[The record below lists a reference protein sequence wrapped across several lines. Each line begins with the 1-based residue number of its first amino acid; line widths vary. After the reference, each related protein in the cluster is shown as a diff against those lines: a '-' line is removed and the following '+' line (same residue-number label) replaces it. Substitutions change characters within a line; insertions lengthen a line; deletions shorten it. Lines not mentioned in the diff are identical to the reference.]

1 MTLLKK
7 LSMAAVTTATAFLA
21 LGTFVTD
28 AAQAALFKYSFSSEG
43 ANGYFVYD
51 TDTAPNPEYD
61 STPNSDVYNGAV
73 VDYKVD
79 LGENGVY
86 EGKTGDAIVYFLRS
100 DVNPDI
106 PTEYESDAFE
116 LQIPGA
122 QAGTNIL
129 VDFYYQKGALGGST
143 ELLTSVPTA
152 SALIDVKP
160 FSTDGTDREARGE
173 SVFRGDA
180 TTKIEKIPEP
190 TSSVALLGAGAV
202 FILRRRQRQKTQL
215 KMTTQTCS
223 S

>member
-51 TDTAPNPEYD
+51 TDTAPNPQYAE
-61 STPNSDVYNGAV
+61 TPNSDVYNGAV

-79 LGENGVY
+79 LGDYGVY
-86 EGKTGDAIVYFLRS
+86 EGNTGDAIVYLLRS
-100 DVNPDI
+100 EVNPDI
-106 PTEYESDAFE
+106 PPEYDSDVFE
-116 LQIPGA
+116 FLIPSSE
-122 QAGTNIL
+122 AGQSII
-129 VDFYYQKGALGGST
+129 VDFYYEKGAFGEST
-143 ELLTSVPTA
+143 ELLTSVP
-152 SALIDVKP
+152 SSGALIDVKP
-160 FSTDGTDREARGE
+160 FSTDATDRDARGE
-173 SVFRGDA
+173 SVYQGNA
-180 TTKIEKIPEP
+180 TTRIEKIPEP
-190 TSSVALLGAGAV
+190 TSSVALLGAGAL

-223 S
+223 N